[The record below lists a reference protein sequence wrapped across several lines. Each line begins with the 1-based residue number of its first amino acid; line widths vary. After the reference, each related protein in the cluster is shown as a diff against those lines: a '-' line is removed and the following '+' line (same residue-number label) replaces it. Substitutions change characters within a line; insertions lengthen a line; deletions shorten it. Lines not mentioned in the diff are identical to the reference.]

1 MLTLTLILASLSAS
15 VANTPAANE
24 IAGPPAKIESSQL
37 GDPDLTLMQ
46 GYDRYL
52 ADPKMMLRDQRDA

>member
-1 MLTLTLILASLSAS
+1 MIKRILNRKVVS
-15 VANTPAANE
+15 P
-24 IAGPPAKIESSQL
+24 QL
-37 GDPDLTLMQ
+37 ADPDLTLMQ